1 MKLVFDCINRVID
14 RFELEFVFESESDS
28 FSVVGR
34 DSHYLIENI
43 PSMDYSNC
51 KSITLKDNFT
61 NISTSVNL
69 DGSEDVSS
77 KFKVVDRY
85 VRNILACYTKN
96 IDNLLK
102 EVPRASL
109 LSGFSNITIKLSADS

>member
-1 MKLVFDCINRVID
+1 MKLVFNCIDRVTE
-14 RFELEFVFESESDS
+14 RFELEFTFESESDS
-28 FSVVGR
+28 FSVSGK

-43 PSMDYSNC
+43 PSINYSDC

-61 NISTSVNL
+61 NISATVDL

-85 VRNILACYTKN
+85 VRNILACYTYN
-96 IDNLLK
+96 VDNLLM

-109 LSGFSNITIKLSADS
+109 LNGFSNITIKLSEDI